1 MLTKGMNMD
10 IWVVSTSNQLF
21 LRGSETERAMAL
33 HFFQNN
39 DFFMRMKFIYFYI
52 FVNQSEHA
60 LLTFD

>member
-21 LRGSETERAMAL
+21 LRGSETERVMAL
-33 HFFQNN
+33 HFIPNN

-52 FVNQSEHA
+52 FVNQ
-60 LLTFD
+60 

>member
-39 DFFMRMKFIYFYI
+39 DFFMHMKYIYFYI
-52 FVNQSEHA
+52 FVNQ
-60 LLTFD
+60 